1 MSVDHGCCHH
11 ATVLVYGFVRVVT
24 LVVSVVAALTCMGV
38 GVCKAHMPLVL
49 RQCISLLATC
59 TGSQL
64 GWSKTLDIASVVR
77 WHRPFICLGSPVACT
92 YSYSICFR
100 EAIWLVILHRIQS
113 AA

>member
-1 MSVDHGCCHH
+1 MSVNHGCCHH
-11 ATVLVYGFVRVVT
+11 ATVLVDGFVRVVT
-24 LVVSVVAALTCMGV
+24 LVVSVVAALTCVGV

-49 RQCISLLATC
+49 RQCVSILAC

-77 WHRPFICLGSPVACT
+77 WHRPFVCLGSPVART
-92 YSYSICFR
+92 NPYSICFR
-100 EAIWLVILHRIQS
+100 KAIRLVILHRIQS